1 MISHFKILFELPE
14 IKKAGFL
21 RPFLIHLTLGLWF
34 FRFKLSFGF
43 HRLQRF
49 QRTRFMLFFR
59 GFYSLFRILDLVQF
73 FSSDLDLVFSG
84 FLVLIFSEDFGFYSG
99 IFMYRL

>member
-49 QRTRFMLFFR
+49 QRTRFMSFFR
-59 GFYSLFRILDLVQF
+59 GFYSLLGFWIWFSFSVLIWIWFFLDSWFWFFQKILDF
-73 FSSDLDLVFSG
+73 IPVF
-84 FLVLIFSEDFGFYSG
+84 LCTVY
-99 IFMYRL
+99 